1 VQASKFGDAELS
13 RCADIVNT
21 ALTEMTGATSPRLH
35 LELMIARVLVPSADA
50 TERGALARVER
61 LERRVGVADAV
72 APAPESSRASSASW
86 GAPATPV
93 TRPVQSTPEPVPPSP
108 AEPGA
113 PGPSEPDFPAPV
125 EPPATAP
132 EPPAPSPPT
141 PTPEPGPAPAPNPS
155 GPSQPGEVTT
165 QQMRDAWPQ
174 ILQTVQDTKRSAW
187 MVVFTARVR
196 SLDGDVLTLTFPSD
210 NDVMSFKQPQ
220 QGPNGGVSEYLRQ
233 AIVDVLGIRVKFL
246 ARSDSD
252 RSRPAA
258 VQPAG
263 TTPSEPNGGAAVET
277 APGGPAQS
285 VPSGAVPSG
294 PEQGRAARVGDA
306 QAGAAQIQSSRSA
319 RNEPAQGRS
328 RSDDAVAGASV
339 TSWPTVAIPG
349 SKSAVAAETSAASGA
364 ATATAVADR
373 PTAPA
378 QPQAEPDPE
387 PDPFADVPRDEDAPP
402 EDPYDDYGYPESAL
416 PDGAPSGAA
425 SAAEAASQ
433 AAAPASQAPA
443 PPAPA
448 AVAGPSETRADPGGR
463 ASASAPNGRQE
474 QPQRATSVGF
484 AEPQR
489 YGEAVVR
496 EILNATFIE
505 EQPVQRGQSRY

>member
-1 VQASKFGDAELS
+1 
-13 RCADIVNT
+13 
-21 ALTEMTGATSPRLH
+21 
-35 LELMIARVLVPSADA
+35 
-50 TERGALARVER
+50 
-61 LERRVGVADAV
+61 
-72 APAPESSRASSASW
+72 
-86 GAPATPV
+86 
-93 TRPVQSTPEPVPPSP
+93 
-108 AEPGA
+108 
-113 PGPSEPDFPAPV
+113 
-125 EPPATAP
+125 
-132 EPPAPSPPT
+132 
-141 PTPEPGPAPAPNPS
+141 
-155 GPSQPGEVTT
+155 
-165 QQMRDAWPQ
+165 MRDAWPQ

-263 TTPSEPNGGAAVET
+263 TTPSEPNGGAAVEG
-277 APGGPAQS
+277 APGAPAQN
-285 VPSGAVPSG
+285 VPSGALASG
-294 PEQGRAARVGDA
+294 AEQGRAAQADA
-306 QAGAAQIQSSRSA
+306 AQHGAAQPNAA
-319 RNEPAQGRS
+319 RAGAGQPDAAQPGAVRADAAQPDAAQPAAAQGGVAQGRPRQS
-328 RSDDAVAGASV
+328 VDAVAGASV

-364 ATATAVADR
+364 ATATAVAER
-373 PTAPA
+373 PVAPA
-378 QPQAEPDPE
+378 QPQAEPESE

-402 EDPYDDYGYPESAL
+402 EEPYDDYGYP
-416 PDGAPSGAA
+416 D
-425 SAAEAASQ
+425 SAAEAGLGAAPVAAPSASQ
-433 AAAPASQAPA
+433 
-443 PPAPA
+443 PPAPSA
-448 AVAGPSETRADPGGR
+448 PADVAGRSETRADPGGR
-463 ASASAPNGRQE
+463 PAASAPNGRQE
-474 QPQRATSVGF
+474 QPQRTTSVGF